1 MFFYYI
7 DKFFLSLPWRAHI
20 YVQNTLYFWKM
31 ELVHLIDG
39 LIEFIQFPFI
49 DSVKKTAGIVPTL
62 QLIEWP
68 W

>member
-1 MFFYYI
+1 M
-7 DKFFLSLPWRAHI
+7 
-20 YVQNTLYFWKM
+20 QNTLYFWKM